1 VHDSHHTAA
10 ELPRLS
16 FPGHSAVEY
25 TVALAQ
31 RANARQFALFHHDPW
46 PTDTEIDGFVA
57 QFATAPVRVF
67 ADYEGL
73 VADLP

>member
-1 VHDSHHTAA
+1 
-10 ELPRLS
+10 
-16 FPGHSAVEY
+16 
-25 TVALAQ
+25 LAQ

-67 ADYEGL
+67 ADYDGL
-73 VADLP
+73 VVDLP